1 MAANSSNRE
10 IGIMP
15 RTFFNIGKHDKN
27 GNIAS
32 QIHRHHPLKGMMPDT
47 TFKLPSSC
55 HAVVSAWQREKPTK
69 LNIEYLRNF
78 ILALSVE
85 WFLMESNREEND

>member
-1 MAANSSNRE
+1 MHK
-10 IGIMP
+10 G
-15 RTFFNIGKHDKN
+15 FFSIGKHDKD

-32 QIHRHHPLKGMMPDT
+32 QIHKHHPMKGLMPDT

-85 WFLMESNREEND
+85 WFLMESQKGQDND